1 MPPPPVKP
9 HHLGIS
15 GWGLTGPGGG
25 LLPIARLRAA
35 ARSRAEVSVKIL
47 SAEQLQRL
55 IEAVPERAPFGV
67 RDRAMM
73 KLAYGAGLR
82 VSELTSLNVGQVWSG
97 KRPRDWLELPGSAC
111 KGGRGRGLPL
121 GPVAQQA
128 VAELIAF
135 QRQRGFSVESEAPLL
150 TTRQHQRLPAREVQ
164 RAVQRYREGAE
175 VAATPHTLRHTFAS
189 RLTAAGVGLRAVQ
202 HLLGHQSIRTTE
214 VYLHSQPSELV
225 AAVAKL

>member
-1 MPPPPVKP
+1 
-9 HHLGIS
+9 
-15 GWGLTGPGGG
+15 LTGPGGG

-47 SAEQLQRL
+47 SAEQLRRL

-97 KRPRDWLELPGSAC
+97 KRPRDWLELPGRAC
-111 KGGRGRGLPL
+111 KGGRGRDLPL

-164 RAVQRYREGAE
+164 RE